1 MKEILIHTKTDDYPI
16 LIGSH
21 FLHKVHSFTKKYDK
35 LLFLSN
41 DTLFSYYGDWY
52 QQNIAS
58 EKTEYFLLPDGEEYK
73 TLDSVQKIYDFMIGK
88 HFSRKSCILCFGG
101 GVICDIGGFVAA
113 SFMRGIDFIQLPTSL
128 LAQVDA
134 SIGGKVAVNHSTG
147 KNLIGFFYNPK
158 AVLIDVSFLDTLE
171 ETQFQSGM
179 AEVIKHS
186 ILSCDEKYSDFL
198 YRNYEAIQEKEEDT
212 LISLVEQSC
221 RIKQYYVEKDM
232 KEQGIRAFLNFGHT
246 YAHALESLFQYKNI
260 SHGEAVAKG
269 CLLDL
274 YVSYRQ
280 GFLTKEYFEKIK
292 RIFHLY
298 SIDSTPILF
307 SFKALWEAMKQD
319 KKNAFS
325 KINSIYLKKREEEK
339 NFTVQEIHKQF
350 TEDYLTQQPHNEV
363 KAVIDIGTNSCRL
376 YIAERQAD
384 THQIIRPVSYT
395 HLTLPTILLG

>member
-1 MKEILIHTKTDDYPI
+1 
-16 LIGSH
+16 
-21 FLHKVHSFTKKYDK
+21 
-35 LLFLSN
+35 
-41 DTLFSYYGDWY
+41 
-52 QQNIAS
+52 
-58 EKTEYFLLPDGEEYK
+58 
-73 TLDSVQKIYDFMIGK
+73 MIEK

-171 ETQFQSGM
+171 ETQFHSGM

-269 CLLDL
+269 CLLDV

-307 SFKALWEAMKQD
+307 PFKALWEAMKQD

-339 NFTVQEIHKQF
+339 ILQYRK
-350 TEDYLTQQPHNEV
+350 Y
-363 KAVIDIGTNSCRL
+363 TNNSRK
-376 YIAERQAD
+376 
-384 THQIIRPVSYT
+384 
-395 HLTLPTILLG
+395 TI